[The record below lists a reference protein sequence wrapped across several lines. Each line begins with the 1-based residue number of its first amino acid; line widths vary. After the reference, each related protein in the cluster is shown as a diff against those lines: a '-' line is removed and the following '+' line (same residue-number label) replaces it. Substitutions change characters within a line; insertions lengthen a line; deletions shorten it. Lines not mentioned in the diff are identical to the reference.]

1 MSSIDIHTSA
11 LTKHYGSSR
20 QLVSE
25 PLSAATGCKA
35 RGSAFSVKS
44 VLNVLQHAS
53 EPFLP
58 RALTTS
64 FSLDLTAKQVWKP
77 VMGIANL
84 NMTVQRGEIF
94 GFCGPNGSGKTT
106 TLRLL
111 LGLIKPSQGEITLL
125 GKKQDMSSRSI
136 LSDIGYLPGDIGL
149 YEDLTGSQYLKYLMK
164 LRKRRNRNS
173 IRQRMEYLIDRFS
186 IDVHR
191 VIASYSKGMKQIIGI
206 IQAFMH
212 EPQLLILD
220 EPSAGL
226 DPIMQERLY
235 ELLQEMR
242 QEGKTILFSSHV
254 LSEVGRMCDRVGFV
268 KQGEL
273 ICVKDVKQ
281 VAKST
286 GHNITVRLSTPL
298 QRIPDEIGLLDGVRG
313 AKIQEYVLAF
323 NYTGE
328 IKRLIQCLAGM
339 SVEDVVCEKPDIEEV
354 FYSYYED

>member
-1 MSSIDIHTSA
+1 
-11 LTKHYGSSR
+11 
-20 QLVSE
+20 
-25 PLSAATGCKA
+25 
-35 RGSAFSVKS
+35 
-44 VLNVLQHAS
+44 
-53 EPFLP
+53 
-58 RALTTS
+58 
-64 FSLDLTAKQVWKP
+64 
-77 VMGIANL
+77 
-84 NMTVQRGEIF
+84 MTVHRGEIF

-111 LGLIKPSQGEITLL
+111 LGLIKPSKGDITLL
-125 GKKQDMSSRSI
+125 GQKQDMRSRDI

-149 YEDLTGSQYLKYLMK
+149 YKDLTGIQYLTYLMK
-164 LRKRRNRNS
+164 LRQRGNCDR
-173 IRQRMEYLIDRFS
+173 IRQRMGSLIDRFG

-191 VIASYSKGMKQIIGI
+191 VIESYSKGMKQIIGI

-235 ELLQEMR
+235 EVLWEMR
-242 QEGKTILFSSHV
+242 EMGKTVLFSSHV
-254 LSEVGRMCDRVGFV
+254 LTEVARMCDRVGFV

-273 ICVKDVKQ
+273 IGIKDVGQ
-281 VAKST
+281 VAKT
-286 GHNITVRLSTPL
+286 AGRNITVRLSTPL

-313 AKIQEYVLAF
+313 TLVQEDVLTF

-328 IKRLIQCLAGM
+328 IKRLLECLAGM
-339 SVEDVVCEKPDIEEV
+339 AVEDMVCEKPDIEGS